1 MRILL
6 DTHIL
11 LWSLADSKELSK
23 KARKTINESDNVF
36 VSVAS
41 LWEIAIKSSL
51 GKLETGVEADELN
64 QIIIDSGFEI
74 LTINPDHISP
84 IHSLPLHHRDPFDRL
99 LIAQSIVEPL
109 RFITHDQQ
117 LASYGN
123 SIVLV

>member
-23 KARKTINESDNVF
+23 KARKYISESDNVF

-41 LWEIAIKSSL
+41 LWEIAIKTSL
-51 GKLETGVEADELN
+51 GKLEIGVEADELN
-64 QIIIDSGFEI
+64 QIIINSGFEI
-74 LTINPDHISP
+74 LTINADHISP
-84 IHSLPLHHRDPFDRL
+84 LHNLPPHHRDPFDRI
-99 LIAQSIVEPL
+99 LIAQSIIEPL
-109 RFITHDQQ
+109 RLITHDQQ
-117 LASYGN
+117 LSLYGN

>member
-23 KARKTINESDNVF
+23 KARKFISESDNVF
-36 VSVAS
+36 ISVAS
-41 LWEIAIKSSL
+41 LWEIAIKTSL
-51 GKLETGVEADELN
+51 GKLEIGVEADELN

-74 LTINPDHISP
+74 LTINADHIAP
-84 IHSLPLHHRDPFDRL
+84 LHSLPSHHRDPFDRL

-109 RFITHDQQ
+109 RLITHDQQ
-117 LASYGN
+117 LSLYGS

>member
-23 KARKTINESDNVF
+23 KARKYISESDNVF

-41 LWEIAIKSSL
+41 LWEIAIKTSL
-51 GKLETGVEADELN
+51 GKLEIGVEADELN

-74 LTINPDHISP
+74 LTINAEHIAP
-84 IHSLPLHHRDPFDRL
+84 LHSLPSHHRDPFDRI
-99 LIAQSIVEPL
+99 LISQSIVEPL
-109 RFITHDQQ
+109 RLITHDQQ
-117 LASYGN
+117 LSLYGS